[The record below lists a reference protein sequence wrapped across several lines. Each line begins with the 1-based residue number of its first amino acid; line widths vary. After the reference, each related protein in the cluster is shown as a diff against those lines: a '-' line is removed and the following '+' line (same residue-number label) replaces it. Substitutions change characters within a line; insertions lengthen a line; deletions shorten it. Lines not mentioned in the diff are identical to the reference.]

1 MTLYCDVTREPECVG
16 VCMTDG
22 TEVVFTGTEVHAE
35 PPEYRTLPLA
45 VRLAEECD
53 VHFRFGD
60 ETWEP
65 PFYTV
70 PGTVV
75 FARDSRGGYFAAADH
90 PALDWSGPLYYID
103 GGLVCHRL
111 TPAGKN
117 LADAGE
123 SWRQIMVISGEVQV
137 FPDRAAAEQR
147 YRILTLQELL
157 EEAK

>member
-1 MTLYCDVTREPECVG
+1 MTLCCDLSRERQCVG
-16 VCMTDG
+16 VCMTNG
-22 TEVVFTGTEVHAE
+22 TV
-35 PPEYRTLPLA
+35 
-45 VRLAEECD
+45 
-53 VHFRFGD
+53 
-60 ETWEP
+60 
-65 PFYTV
+65 
-70 PGTVV
+70 VV

-123 SWRQIMVISGEVQV
+123 SWRQTMVISGEVQV

>member
-1 MTLYCDVTREPECVG
+1 MKIYCDLTQEETCVGILPSPGTELILTGTLVHTEPEALRG
-16 VCMTDG
+16 
-22 TEVVFTGTEVHAE
+22 F
-35 PPEYRTLPLA
+35 PLA
-45 VRLAEECD
+45 VRLAEGCD
-53 VHFRFGD
+53 VHFWFGQVP
-60 ETWEP
+60 EA

-70 PGTVV
+70 PQTEV

-117 LADAGE
+117 LAGAGE
-123 SWRQIMVISGEVQV
+123 SWRQTMVISGEVQV